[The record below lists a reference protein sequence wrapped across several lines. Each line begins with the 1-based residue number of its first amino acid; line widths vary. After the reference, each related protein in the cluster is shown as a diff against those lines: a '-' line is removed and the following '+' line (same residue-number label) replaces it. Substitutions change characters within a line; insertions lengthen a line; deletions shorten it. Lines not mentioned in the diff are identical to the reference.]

1 MTQQYTDAVSNPFSS
16 RIGRRIIIIMVI
28 LSGIL
33 TLTTTLLQIYWDY
46 RQEINDINQKHYEV
60 ENVHSELLVS
70 SLWSYDLALLQQHLD
85 LLVNL
90 PKIQYLEIQSVQ
102 TVLSAGEKVEN
113 YPITDTYPLVYFN
126 LPDQSFETIGTIY
139 VESNAEEIYTALFQ
153 QFLTTLA
160 INAFKTLFVC
170 GILLIVFHSSINQRI
185 FQIVEYLRRYNP
197 RHPDLPLQ
205 LNNHKWVMERND
217 ELDLLGYEANRITA
231 NITKLYQNIQQEKE
245 RLADFTQVS
254 SDWLWETNQQGELIY
269 CSESMINTLRIDLE
283 QKPTFNDIDCFSKT
297 NDLLIALEQQ
307 RNFNHC
313 EVTIEQASGK
323 QYLMLQ
329 AIARYK
335 DEIFIGFR
343 GTALNISSLKNTQLQ
358 LHELNESL
366 EQQVAIRTHDLE
378 LSMAQL
384 KATQKQLIEAEKLS
398 ALGGLVAGV
407 AHEVNTL
414 LVSL

>member
-139 VESNAEEIYTALFQ
+139 VESN
-153 QFLTTLA
+153 
-160 INAFKTLFVC
+160 
-170 GILLIVFHSSINQRI
+170 
-185 FQIVEYLRRYNP
+185 
-197 RHPDLPLQ
+197 
-205 LNNHKWVMERND
+205 
-217 ELDLLGYEANRITA
+217 
-231 NITKLYQNIQQEKE
+231 
-245 RLADFTQVS
+245 
-254 SDWLWETNQQGELIY
+254 
-269 CSESMINTLRIDLE
+269 
-283 QKPTFNDIDCFSKT
+283 
-297 NDLLIALEQQ
+297 
-307 RNFNHC
+307 
-313 EVTIEQASGK
+313 
-323 QYLMLQ
+323 
-329 AIARYK
+329 
-335 DEIFIGFR
+335 
-343 GTALNISSLKNTQLQ
+343 
-358 LHELNESL
+358 
-366 EQQVAIRTHDLE
+366 
-378 LSMAQL
+378 
-384 KATQKQLIEAEKLS
+384 
-398 ALGGLVAGV
+398 
-407 AHEVNTL
+407 
-414 LVSL
+414 